1 MSNTFTGLNVM
12 QSDIDRFR
20 SRVISQVDS
29 LKQLHATQI
38 SPEDMVT
45 SRVKA
50 VDLILKDVWTLF
62 FRNQDKS
69 NEHTSLIAVGGYGR
83 EELNPYSDIDILIL
97 QSNENHALIEQRIK
111 PLIRFLWD
119 IGFEIGSSV
128 RSLNE
133 CVRQARGDVTV
144 MTNLL
149 EGRHCAGSLQLF
161 EQLRDKLQNSKIWP
175 AKKFFRAKVKEQEL
189 RHHKFA
195 DTAYNLEPNIKD
207 GPGGLRDIH
216 TIAWIAMRQF
226 GTRSLHELVT
236 RGFLSEDEYQ
246 ILISGRNYL
255 WKLRNELHMMLDR
268 REDRLLF
275 SHQLQLAKR
284 FGYLDDSRNI
294 AVEKLMKGYFR
305 TVKELRH
312 INSMLLQHFDESF
325 LTRKRWTRKRIND
338 QFLTVDGYLDFA
350 DSALVKK
357 NPKLL
362 IELCMLY
369 HLDANVRGVRASALR
384 LMRSKKELIDAQ
396 IRSDTAVHSM
406 LLQLFNK
413 PDRIFQTLTLMD
425 DTGILGQ
432 LIPDFKKITG
442 QLQYDLFHVYT
453 VDAHLLNVV
462 WHLQQLTKSAK
473 TQELKFAR
481 EAMKRVV
488 KPERLF
494 IAALFHD
501 IAKGQD
507 GDHSEIGE
515 TVSYEFCKRVGMSEY
530 DSHSVSWLVKHHLL
544 MSFTSQKKNLNDP
557 KVITRFAE
565 IVGNQDYLDHLYL
578 LTIADMRGT
587 GPTVWNDW
595 KGQMLTQLYLET
607 SRSLLMDTPP
617 HEKLEPRIEEI
628 KSDVLSIVGRQPKL
642 TSAAKNFWQYMEDD
656 YFLSN
661 DANTLAWHIGECA
674 ILSAVDLP
682 LVSFRVHPSIKVI
695 QIFILAPN
703 SEKLFCVIAGA
714 LDRCYLN
721 VLDARN
727 HPLQTGLTAFTFV
740 VLARDAVDGASG
752 HNLDAFQFEV
762 RKSMIEQRFDHTPST
777 IAPDRVARHLSFPAN
792 VIFYASPGND
802 YTIMEISARDRPGLL
817 YLVVRTLLNH
827 KLLLLSA
834 KITTIG
840 ARVEDVFFLIDR
852 DGHPLNDVSAQQ
864 SLRNEILKSL
874 ETTQSSQSLRRK
886 RNSHARS

>member
-1 MSNTFTGLNVM
+1 MSNALASLKDNQV
-12 QSDIDRFR
+12 DVDRFR
-20 SRVISQVDS
+20 SRVNAQVAS
-29 LKQLHATQI
+29 LEQLHTALI
-38 SPEDMVT
+38 SPEDLVAA
-45 SRVKA
+45 RAEA

-62 FRNQDKS
+62 FGNHVDS
-69 NEHTSLIAVGGYGR
+69 NERASLIAVGGYGR
-83 EELNPYSDIDILIL
+83 GELNPYSDIDILIL
-97 QSNENHALIEQRIK
+97 LTSENHTLTEQRIR

-119 IGFEIGSSV
+119 IGFEIGYSV

-133 CVRQARGDVTV
+133 CMRQARGDVTV

-161 EQLRDKLQNSKIWP
+161 EQLQVKLQNSKIWP

-189 RHHKFA
+189 RHHRFA
-195 DTAYNLEPNIKD
+195 DTAFNLEPNIKD

-236 RGFLSEDEYQ
+236 RRLLSEDEYQ

-255 WKLRNELHMMLDR
+255 WKLRNELHMMLGR

-284 FGYLDDSRNI
+284 FGLLDDDRNI
-294 AVEKLMKGYFR
+294 AVEKLMKPYFR

-312 INSMLLQHFDESF
+312 INLMLLQHFDESF
-325 LTRKRWTRKRIND
+325 LPRKRWMTKRINN
-338 QFLTVDGYLDFA
+338 QFLTVDGCLDFV
-350 DSALVKK
+350 DSSLVEK

-362 IELCMLY
+362 MELCMLF
-369 HLDANVRGVRASALR
+369 HHDSNVRGVRASALR
-384 LMRSKKELIDAQ
+384 LMRSKKELIDEQ
-396 IRSDTAVHSM
+396 IRSDPAVHSM
-406 LLQLFNK
+406 LLQLFNQ
-413 PDRIFQTLTLMD
+413 PDRIFQTLSLMD

-432 LIPDFKKITG
+432 LIPDFKNVTG

-473 TQELKFAR
+473 VQELKFAR

-494 IAALFHD
+494 IAAIFHD

-515 TVSYEFCKRVGMSEY
+515 TVSYDFCRRIGMSEY
-530 DSHSVSWLVKHHLL
+530 DSHSVAWLVKHHLL
-544 MSFTSQKKNLNDP
+544 MSYTSQKKNLNDP
-557 KVITRFAE
+557 QVITRFAE

-607 SRSLLMDTPP
+607 SRSLLMDAPP

-628 KSDVLSIVGRQPKL
+628 KSDVLSILGRHANL
-642 TSAAKNFWQYMEDD
+642 TSAAENFWKYMEDD

-661 DANTLAWHIGECA
+661 DASTLAWHIRECSR
-674 ILSAVDLP
+674 LSAVDLP
-682 LVSFRVHPSIKVI
+682 VVSFRVHPSIKVI

-703 SEKLFCVIAGA
+703 SEKLFCVVAGA

-740 VLARDAVDGASG
+740 VLVRDAVDSASER
-752 HNLDAFQFEV
+752 NLDAFEYEV
-762 RKSMIEQRFDHTPST
+762 RNSMIEQRFDHAPST

-792 VIFYASPGND
+792 VTFYPSPSND
-802 YTIMEISARDRPGLL
+802 YTIMEVSARDRPGLL

-834 KITTIG
+834 KVTTIG

-852 DGHPLNDVSAQQ
+852 DGHPLNDEVAQQ
-864 SLRNEILKSL
+864 SLRSEILKSL
-874 ETTQSSQSLRRK
+874 ETAQSSSPPFRK
-886 RNSHARS
+886 RNIDAGS